1 MKWISIFDE
10 GNEKKRETYVLLYQ
24 FIEDLIKPIRKNVF
38 EIHSTAMDF
47 YNSKSNDNLIKNVL
61 DDESKIS
68 NESLNL
74 EKVISEVERL
84 CTESNYFLD
93 EKIMDRLKKAFDTE
107 VSDTGKNILG
117 QIIENDEIAG
127 EEQVPM
133 CQDTGL
139 TVVFLE
145 IGTEVK
151 ISGDIYEA
159 VNEGVRRGYK
169 NGYLRKSMVKH
180 PLDRINTKDNTPAV
194 IHTKLIPGSDKL
206 KIIVAPKGGG
216 SENMSMVK
224 MLKPSDGAEGVK
236 KAVLDA
242 VLNAGGNPCPPIIV
256 GIGLGGSFEKAA
268 ILAKEALLREI
279 DDESDNPADRELE
292 RELLE
297 LINKTGIGPMGLGG
311 KNTALAVKVNS
322 YPCHI
327 ASLPL
332 AVNINCHSARHKET
346 EL

>member
-1 MKWISIFDE
+1 MK
-10 GNEKKRETYVLLYQ
+10 
-24 FIEDLIKPIRKNVF
+24 
-38 EIHSTAMDF
+38 EI
-47 YNSKSNDNLIKNVL
+47 
-61 DDESKIS
+61 
-68 NESLNL
+68 NL

-169 NGYLRKSMVKH
+169 NGYLRKSMVRH

-206 KIIVAPKGGG
+206 KIIVSPNGGG

-236 KAVLDA
+236 KTVLDA

-268 ILAKEALLREI
+268 ILAKEALLRKI

-292 RELLE
+292 KDLLE

>member
-1 MKWISIFDE
+1 MK
-10 GNEKKRETYVLLYQ
+10 
-24 FIEDLIKPIRKNVF
+24 
-38 EIHSTAMDF
+38 EI
-47 YNSKSNDNLIKNVL
+47 
-61 DDESKIS
+61 
-68 NESLNL
+68 NL

-139 TVVFLE
+139 AVVFLE

-236 KAVLDA
+236 RAVLDA

-279 DDESDNPADRELE
+279 DDESGNPADRELE
-292 RELLE
+292 KALLE

>member
-1 MKWISIFDE
+1 MK
-10 GNEKKRETYVLLYQ
+10 
-24 FIEDLIKPIRKNVF
+24 
-38 EIHSTAMDF
+38 EI
-47 YNSKSNDNLIKNVL
+47 
-61 DDESKIS
+61 
-68 NESLNL
+68 NL

-151 ISGDIYEA
+151 IIGDIYEA

-292 RELLE
+292 KDLLE

>member
-1 MKWISIFDE
+1 MK
-10 GNEKKRETYVLLYQ
+10 
-24 FIEDLIKPIRKNVF
+24 
-38 EIHSTAMDF
+38 EI
-47 YNSKSNDNLIKNVL
+47 
-61 DDESKIS
+61 
-68 NESLNL
+68 NL

-84 CTESNYFLD
+84 CIESNYFLD
-93 EKIMDRLKKAFDTE
+93 GKIMDRLKKALDTE

-292 RELLE
+292 KDLLE

>member
-1 MKWISIFDE
+1 MK
-10 GNEKKRETYVLLYQ
+10 
-24 FIEDLIKPIRKNVF
+24 
-38 EIHSTAMDF
+38 EID
-47 YNSKSNDNLIKNVL
+47 
-61 DDESKIS
+61 
-68 NESLNL
+68 L

-84 CTESNYFLD
+84 CIEANYFLD
-93 EKIMDRLKKAFDTE
+93 VKIMYRLKTAFDTE

-127 EEQVPM
+127 KEQVPM

-145 IGTEVK
+145 VGTKVK
-151 ISGDIYEA
+151 INGDIYEA

-169 NGYLRKSMVKH
+169 NGYLRKSMVRH

-194 IHTKLIPGSDKL
+194 IHTRLIPGSDKL

-224 MLKPSDGAEGVK
+224 MLKPSDGADGVK
-236 KAVLDA
+236 KAVLEA

>member
-1 MKWISIFDE
+1 MK
-10 GNEKKRETYVLLYQ
+10 
-24 FIEDLIKPIRKNVF
+24 
-38 EIHSTAMDF
+38 EID
-47 YNSKSNDNLIKNVL
+47 
-61 DDESKIS
+61 
-68 NESLNL
+68 L

-84 CTESNYFLD
+84 CIEANYFLD
-93 EKIMDRLKKAFDTE
+93 AKIMNKLKTALETE
-107 VSDTGKNILG
+107 ISPTGKNILE
-117 QIIENDEIAG
+117 QIIENDKIAE

-145 IGTEVK
+145 VGTEVK
-151 ISGDIYEA
+151 INGDIYEA

-169 NGYLRKSMVKH
+169 NGYLRKSMVEH
-180 PLDRINTKDNTPAV
+180 PLDRVNTKDNTPAV
-194 IHTKLIPGSDKL
+194 IHTKLISGSDKL

-224 MLKPSDGAEGVK
+224 MLKPSDGADGVK
-236 KAVLDA
+236 KAVVEA

-268 ILAKEALLREI
+268 MLAKEALLREI
-279 DDESDNPADRELE
+279 DDESEDPVNSQLE
-292 RELLE
+292 REILE

-332 AVNINCHSARHKET
+332 AININCHSARHKET

>member
-1 MKWISIFDE
+1 MK
-10 GNEKKRETYVLLYQ
+10 
-24 FIEDLIKPIRKNVF
+24 
-38 EIHSTAMDF
+38 EI
-47 YNSKSNDNLIKNVL
+47 
-61 DDESKIS
+61 
-68 NESLNL
+68 NL

-236 KAVLDA
+236 KAVMDA

-292 RELLE
+292 KDLLE

>member
-1 MKWISIFDE
+1 MKQID
-10 GNEKKRETYVLLYQ
+10 
-24 FIEDLIKPIRKNVF
+24 
-38 EIHSTAMDF
+38 
-47 YNSKSNDNLIKNVL
+47 
-61 DDESKIS
+61 
-68 NESLNL
+68 L

-84 CTESNYFLD
+84 CIEANYFLD
-93 EKIMDRLKKAFDTE
+93 EKIMAKLKTACDSE
-107 VSDTGKNILG
+107 ISETGRNILE
-117 QIIENDEIAG
+117 QIIENDEIAAK
-127 EEQVPM
+127 EQVPM

-151 ISGDIYEA
+151 INGDIYEA

-169 NGYLRKSMVKH
+169 NGYLRKSMVSH

-216 SENMSMVK
+216 SENMSTVK
-224 MLKPSDGAEGVK
+224 MLKPSDGIEGVK
-236 KAVLDA
+236 KAVLDI
-242 VLNAGGNPCPPIIV
+242 VRNAGGNPCPPVIV

-268 ILAKEALLREI
+268 LLAKEALLREI
-279 DDESDNPADRELE
+279 DDKSPDLLDRKLE
-292 RELLE
+292 IDLLE

-311 KNTALAVKVNS
+311 RNTALAVKVNS

-327 ASLPL
+327 ASLPM
-332 AVNINCHSARHKET
+332 AVNINCHSARHKEA

>member
-1 MKWISIFDE
+1 MK
-10 GNEKKRETYVLLYQ
+10 
-24 FIEDLIKPIRKNVF
+24 
-38 EIHSTAMDF
+38 EI
-47 YNSKSNDNLIKNVL
+47 
-61 DDESKIS
+61 
-68 NESLNL
+68 NL

-169 NGYLRKSMVKH
+169 NGYLRKSMVEH

-236 KAVLDA
+236 KAVMDA

-292 RELLE
+292 KDLLE

>member
-1 MKWISIFDE
+1 MK
-10 GNEKKRETYVLLYQ
+10 
-24 FIEDLIKPIRKNVF
+24 
-38 EIHSTAMDF
+38 EID
-47 YNSKSNDNLIKNVL
+47 
-61 DDESKIS
+61 
-68 NESLNL
+68 L

-93 EKIMDRLKKAFDTE
+93 EKIMGRLKKAFDTE

-117 QIIENDEIAG
+117 QIIENDKIAG

-151 ISGDIYEA
+151 INGDIYEA

-180 PLDRINTKDNTPAV
+180 PIDRINTKDNTPAV
-194 IHTKLIPGSDKL
+194 IHTKLIPDSDKL

-224 MLKPSDGAEGVK
+224 MLKPSDGAEGIK

-292 RELLE
+292 KDLLK
-297 LINKTGIGPMGLGG
+297 LINKTGIGSMGLGG

>member
-1 MKWISIFDE
+1 MK
-10 GNEKKRETYVLLYQ
+10 
-24 FIEDLIKPIRKNVF
+24 
-38 EIHSTAMDF
+38 EI
-47 YNSKSNDNLIKNVL
+47 
-61 DDESKIS
+61 
-68 NESLNL
+68 NL

-139 TVVFLE
+139 AVVFLE

-169 NGYLRKSMVKH
+169 NGYLRKSMVEH

-292 RELLE
+292 KDLLE